1 MRPDVISAFI
11 QDQEGQDLSMWD
23 VAVLSKS
30 KAAHNFTVGGRS
42 VGCWQ
47 RTSSGAIH
55 GNNLAIGTLLSP
67 EDEWIDFDNME
78 RKRCQ
83 GEYRRLNPEDRGEDP
98 GDSRPPGT
106 FIRYWRPRERG
117 LLLIYPICSTDDKE
131 QSNRY
136 GTTAGEE
143 VYGFAVSFPSDRGS
157 PKFKTQNVRVNQVY
171 IDEYW

>member
-1 MRPDVISAFI
+1 
-11 QDQEGQDLSMWD
+11 
-23 VAVLSKS
+23 
-30 KAAHNFTVGGRS
+30 VGGRS

-67 EDEWIDFDNME
+67 EDEWIDFDE
-78 RKRCQ
+78 RERNRCKVGYKRAII
-83 GEYRRLNPEDRGEDP
+83 GDGGEDP

-106 FIRYWRPRERG
+106 FIRYSRPRERG

-143 VYGFAVSFPSDRGS
+143 VYGFAVSFPSDRSG